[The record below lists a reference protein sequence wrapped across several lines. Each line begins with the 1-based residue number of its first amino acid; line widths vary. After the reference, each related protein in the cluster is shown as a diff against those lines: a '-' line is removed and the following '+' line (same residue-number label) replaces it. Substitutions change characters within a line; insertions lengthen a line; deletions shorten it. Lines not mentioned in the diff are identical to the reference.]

1 MKFQT
6 LFNNQDA
13 EVYSNLSL
21 LLYADDTVNFGETA
35 YDKISFSWHLRVSL
49 RFEIK
54 AFEAPVPVVKKWG
67 TLA

>member
-21 LLYADDTVNFGETA
+21 LLYADDTVNFGKTA

-49 RFEIK
+49 H
-54 AFEAPVPVVKKWG
+54 
-67 TLA
+67 